1 MRSSAVISK
10 AEYEALLDRAIKL
23 GSRRT
28 YLALRC
34 LGSLGLK
41 PKEVVHLTVEQV
53 LAGEVLVT
61 YNERSTNRIEI
72 PKVMQ
77 DEILKYCD
85 SQGIDKGLVFRTS
98 EGSMFLFQA
107 MNNSIVRLA
116 ASVGIPSNRCR
127 CGAVY
132 AYFEQWR
139 KEAERQSFLSHI
151 EKEQEK
157 FSWPESEPKEGN
169 EQ

>member
-10 AEYEALLDRAIKL
+10 DEYEALLARAIEL
-23 GSRRT
+23 GSWRT

-53 LAGEVLVT
+53 VAGEVLVT
-61 YNERSTNRIEI
+61 YSERSTNRIEI
-72 PKVMQ
+72 PEVMQ
-77 DEILKYCD
+77 NEILRYCE

-139 KEAERQSFLSHI
+139 KEAERRSFLDHMAL
-151 EKEQEK
+151 EQEM
-157 FSWPESEPKEGN
+157 FSWPGPEGD
-169 EQ
+169 EAGGL